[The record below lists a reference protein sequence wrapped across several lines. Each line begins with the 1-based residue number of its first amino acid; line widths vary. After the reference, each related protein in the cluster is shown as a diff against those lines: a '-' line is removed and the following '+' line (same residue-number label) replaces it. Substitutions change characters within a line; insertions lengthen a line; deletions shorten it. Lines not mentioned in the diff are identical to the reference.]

1 VATGHQAP
9 LGGQDAMQAAAD
21 STAAYV
27 GGLQR
32 QLLEVEAAIAQ
43 AKANAAQ
50 ANADVARLSEASD
63 GLQREY
69 EQAMTELG
77 GQ

>member
-1 VATGHQAP
+1 
-9 LGGQDAMQAAAD
+9 MQAAAD

-43 AKANAAQ
+43 AKATAAQ

-63 GLQREY
+63 DLQREY
-69 EQAMTELG
+69 ERAMTELG